1 MDRKFICVC
10 IGFMAISSFLSCQQK
25 PVPEMRKVSETETEK
40 SIENQSAGVEN
51 FDVFFKR
58 FSKDSVF
65 QKKRTKFPLKIA
77 YYEDVTES
85 EDLTARYVKEKET
98 EPIDFTEDAL
108 AMNKET
114 DKFTFK
120 IEKTADGMVYKRIGY
135 DNGIYISYIF
145 SLSGN
150 FWFLSE
156 IIDEST

>member
-1 MDRKFICVC
+1 MDRKFIRVC
-10 IGFMAISSFLSCQQK
+10 IGFMAICSFLSCKQK
-25 PVPEMRKVSETETEK
+25 QEPEIQEIPEMKTEK
-40 SIENQSAGVEN
+40 PIENQSADVEN
-51 FDVFFKR
+51 FDTFFKK
-58 FSKDSVF
+58 FSQDSVF

-85 EDLTARYVKEKET
+85 EDLTVRYTKET
-98 EPIDFTEDAL
+98 ETPSIDFTKDAL

-120 IEKTADGMVYKRIGY
+120 IEKTANGMIYKRIGY

-145 SLSGN
+145 LLSGN
-150 FWFLSE
+150 SWFLSE